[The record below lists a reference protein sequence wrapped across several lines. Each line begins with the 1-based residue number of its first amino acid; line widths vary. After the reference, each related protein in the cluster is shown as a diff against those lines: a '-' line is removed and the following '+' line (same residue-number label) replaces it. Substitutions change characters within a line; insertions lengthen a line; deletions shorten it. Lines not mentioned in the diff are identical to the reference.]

1 MSKDIEK
8 LFDSKSNDWDEKY
21 NNNGPLVNRLKK
33 LINLVDKYAD
43 PKNLLDVGCGSG
55 VFIDYFNNIGVNT
68 VGVDLS
74 KGMIDRCLNKKY
86 INPNKVKFYFGAV
99 ENIKFDEK
107 KFDTVIC
114 SSVLEY
120 IDNDEFFLNSI
131 YSSMEKGGYLFI
143 TVPNKLN
150 KKRIREDLIKK
161 LKFIFY
167 PLSFIS
173 RINNY
178 LIYLKVSKNK
188 YLVDEF
194 SELACDIGFDVVRYE
209 GLNPIEKNNELL
221 SSTLIIF
228 VLKKK

>member
-1 MSKDIEK
+1 
-8 LFDSKSNDWDEKY
+8 
-21 NNNGPLVNRLKK
+21 
-33 LINLVDKYAD
+33 
-43 PKNLLDVGCGSG
+43 
-55 VFIDYFNNIGVNT
+55 
-68 VGVDLS
+68 
-74 KGMIDRCLNKKY
+74 
-86 INPNKVKFYFGAV
+86 
-99 ENIKFDEK
+99 
-107 KFDTVIC
+107 
-114 SSVLEY
+114 
-120 IDNDEFFLNSI
+120 
-131 YSSMEKGGYLFI
+131 MEKGGYLFI

-194 SELACDIGFDVVRYE
+194 SKLACDIGFDIVGYE
-209 GLNPIEKNNELL
+209 GLNPIEKTNELL